1 MKALFGK
8 CAMILVLFAAPVL
21 ADSVNTNF
29 SFTNQGNVSGDLAT
43 GAVVTNVDT
52 VTSTEGLLGPGA
64 VGTLTIKTGALT
76 GSVSAGG
83 TFTAGMFN
91 FVSKNATVFGGPLK
105 GTWTKLPSGQYQL
118 AGQFSGIRSGM
129 KYTGTT
135 TQQFALTN
143 GHYVAVSGTTTINVT
158 R

>member
-21 ADSVNTNF
+21 ADSLNTTF

-52 VTSTEGLLGPGA
+52 LTSTEGILGPGA

-76 GSVSAGG
+76 GSVSTGG
-83 TFTAGMFN
+83 TFAVGVFN
-91 FVSKNATVFGGPLK
+91 FISKGATVFGGPLK
-105 GTWTKLPSGQYQL
+105 GTWTKLANGQYQL
-118 AGQFSGIRSGM
+118 AGQFSGVRSGM

-135 TQQFALTN
+135 TQQFALTG
-143 GHYVAVSGTTTINVT
+143 GHYVAVSGSTTINVT